1 MRDRPVHLVDRPH
14 SKRWIGV
21 HHNVAD
27 RSAGVVGQPRR
38 FGQADE
44 CAGWRYRWPP
54 GRGMARGRP
63 GTPHQLVGF
72 NAVMIAVDVDPRAFV
87 ERYGAGIEP
96 DIDAA
101 LLKPRAQCRGKRLR
115 AAVERPPPEAT
126 LHVVAY
132 GP

>member
-21 HHNVAD
+21 HHDVAD
-27 RSAGVVGQPRR
+27 RSAGVVGQPCR

-44 CAGWRYRWPP
+44 RTGCRYRWQPA
-54 GRGMARGRP
+54 RRVARGRP
-63 GTPHQLVGF
+63 GTPHQSVGF
-72 NAVMIAVDVDPRAFV
+72 NAVMIALDVDPRAV
-87 ERYGAGIEP
+87 VDSYGAGIDP

-101 LLKPRAQCRGKRLR
+101 LLKPRAQCRGERLR
-115 AAVERPPPEAT
+115 AAVERPSPEAT